1 MALRKIENGI
11 RYAGNIFT
19 GIAGVMFLGLM
30 FLGASDVIGRYV
42 FDKPIMGTMEASEV
56 LMAGIVLLSWA
67 YTQRTGGHVRVELV
81 TSRYPPRA
89 RAITNFVT
97 LLLALI
103 LFSAITWQ
111 SAIIATTYLQG
122 HRVFQI
128 LQIPTAPFYFFV
140 PVGAFFLCLEFII
153 QMLHLI
159 PEMRRVE

>member
-1 MALRKIENGI
+1 MALRKIEKGI

-81 TSRYPPRA
+81 TSRYPPRV

-111 SAIIATTYLQG
+111 STIIATTYLQE